1 MTLRAIIIDDEP
13 KGINSLKLLITKFIP
28 DVKVVAES
36 TDAVKGIEL
45 IENYKPEIVFL
56 DINMPHL
63 NGFELLQQLSFREFS
78 LIFTT
83 AHEEYAIKAIKSN
96 ALDYLLK
103 PIDHEDIEKAVAKVK
118 EKIEKKTTL
127 SDVEKLMT
135 DLSLQVQAK
144 IPFHTRDKVE
154 YLNKSDIVR
163 LESDSNYT
171 NVYTINGAKLMISKT
186 IGDYETL
193 LCNKEDN
200 FMRVH
205 QSHIVNLNQV
215 VRYVRDNGGTIITK
229 NNHQVPL
236 SKNKKE
242 EFLKWLGMK

>member
-1 MTLRAIIIDDEP
+1 MNLRAIIIDDEQ
-13 KGINSLKLLITKFIP
+13 KGINSIKLLLEKFIN
-28 DVKVVAES
+28 DVKIVAES
-36 TDAVKGIEL
+36 TDAEKGIDL

-63 NGFELLQQLSFREFS
+63 NGFELLQRLKYRGFS

-83 AHEEYAIKAIKSN
+83 AHEEYAIKAIKNN

-103 PIDHEDIEKAVAKVK
+103 PVDHEDLEKAVQKVRERIAKK
-118 EKIEKKTTL
+118 QELPDIEKL
-127 SDVEKLMT
+127 FT
-135 DLSLQVQAK
+135 DLTAQSQGK
-144 IPFHTRDKVE
+144 IPFHTKEKVE

-171 NVYTINGAKLMISKT
+171 NVYTTSGSKLMISKT

-193 LCNKEDN
+193 LCNKEN
-200 FMRVH
+200 SFMRVH
-205 QSHIVNLNQV
+205 QSHIINLNHV
-215 VRYVRDNGGTIITK
+215 TRFTKDNGGTIITK
-229 NNHQVPL
+229 DNCQVPL

-242 EFLKWLGMK
+242 EFLKWLGMR